1 MSRLPV
7 FFVLCLVSAIAQ
19 QAPKPAISPEP
30 LGSERMGI
38 YRSFVDGY
46 DNGSGSTL
54 NIAQTTVTFEAREF
68 DKSCLKEFKPDD
80 LVAGALHNFAPDA
93 FAERKVRLVD
103 PAKHKR
109 QDPDDALL
117 RGETVDQALADG
129 FAAGLFT
136 FSEIVFDSSHTHA
149 AFSYAFV
156 CGRLCGHGGTVV
168 YDLQDGKW
176 KQSKAGCGGWIS

>member
-1 MSRLPV
+1 MRRAPV
-7 FFVLCLVSAIAQ
+7 FLALCVVSAIAQ
-19 QAPKPAISPEP
+19 QAPKPAVSPEA

-38 YRSFVDGY
+38 YRSFLDRY

-54 NIAQTTVTFEAREF
+54 NIAQSTVAFEPREF
-68 DKSCLKEFKPDD
+68 DKSCLKEFKADD
-80 LVAGALHNFAPDA
+80 LAVRVLHNFAPDA

-136 FSEIVFDSSHTHA
+136 FSEVVFDSSHTHA

-156 CGRLCGHGGTVV
+156 CGRLCGHGATIV

-176 KQSKAGCGGWIS
+176 KQSKVGCSSWVS